1 LRSPRAA
8 QLEAALARVNGALAL
23 NPDSVETLFEK
34 ARLQSLLGDDAAAK
48 DTYVALLRRDAAH
61 FGALTNLA
69 ALALASGHRSAAV
82 TAYRQAAEQHP
93 DNPAALVNLANIL
106 VDDGKGEEA
115 RALCESALAVDPAQA
130 DAHRVLARTL
140 SALGMDEEA
149 EPHWRRAFDGRGIVE
164 RPYRGRGE
172 APRVLLIV
180 SVKSG
185 NIPTQLLLD
194 DRLFEV
200 VAIYAEYFDPRA
212 ALPDHD
218 VVFNAIGDAD
228 LCGKGLAAAQD
239 IVGRS
244 HAPVINPPSIVVPT
258 GRQQIA
264 QRLAALKDVIAP
276 RVETMSK
283 SVLTSDGGVA
293 AVSRLGFSYPLL
305 LRAAGF
311 HTGQHFEKVETA
323 DELAGAAMRLP
334 GDELFV
340 MQYLDAHGADG
351 LSRKYRVMTI
361 DGKLYPVHLAAS
373 RSWKVHYF
381 TSEMAKD
388 DVLRGEERRFLET
401 MPEILGDRAI
411 AALERIRD
419 CLGLDYAGVDFA
431 LSPDGQ
437 ILLFEANATMTIL
450 PPDQN
455 PIWDYRRDAISRL
468 LNAARQMVI
477 TRSGKGAE

>member
-1 LRSPRAA
+1 LTSPRVA
-8 QLEAALARVNGALAL
+8 QLEAALAWVEDSLASD
-23 NPDSVETLFEK
+23 PASIEMLFEK

-93 DNPAALVNLANIL
+93 GNPAALANLANLLI
-106 VDDGKGEEA
+106 DDGKAEEA
-115 RALCESALAVDPAQA
+115 RALCESALAVDPSHA
-130 DAHRVLARTL
+130 DAHRVLARAL
-140 SALGMDEEA
+140 SALGRDEQA
-149 EPHWRRAFDGRGIVE
+149 EPHWRQAFAGRGIVE
-164 RPYRGRGE
+164 RPYRGRGR

-194 DRLFEV
+194 DRMFEISAV
-200 VAIYAEYFDPRA
+200 YAEYFYPQTP
-212 ALPDHD
+212 LPDHD

-228 LCGKGLAAAQD
+228 LCGTGLAAAQ
-239 IVGRS
+239 IIAARS
-244 HAPVINPPSIVVPT
+244 PAPVINPPGIVVPT

-264 QRLAALKDVIAP
+264 QRLAALEDVIAP
-276 RVETMSK
+276 RVETMPK
-283 SVLTSDGGVA
+283 SVLTSDDGEA
-293 AVSRLGFSYPLL
+293 AAKSGFSYPLL
-305 LRAAGF
+305 LRASGF
-311 HTGQHFEKVETA
+311 HTGQHFEKVDTA
-323 DELAGAAMRLP
+323 DDLAGAALRLP
-334 GDELFV
+334 GEELFV
-340 MQYLDAHGADG
+340 MQYLDARGRDG

-381 TSEMAKD
+381 TSEMSREE
-388 DVLRGEERRFLET
+388 VLRGEERRFLEA
-401 MPEILGDRAI
+401 MPDVLGARAV

-431 LSPDGQ
+431 LSPDGRV
-437 ILLFEANATMTIL
+437 LLFEANATMTIL

-455 PIWDYRRDAISRL
+455 PIWDYRRQAISRVL
-468 LNAARQMVI
+468 EAARRMVVE
-477 TRSGKGAE
+477 RSGIRAG